1 MKENM
6 WLGCVTLYF
15 LEEAVCKGHN
25 TRSNLRHTFRLSEVQ
40 GRIWMPLVVNVK
52 LMSAAT
58 NTDQVK
64 RAHSTYS
71 IL

>member
-1 MKENM
+1 MRFY
-6 WLGCVTLYF
+6 LYF
-15 LEEAVCKGHN
+15 LEEAVCKGHPH
-25 TRSNLRHTFRLSEVQ
+25 SNLRHTFRLSEVQ

-52 LMSAAT
+52 LMSAAA